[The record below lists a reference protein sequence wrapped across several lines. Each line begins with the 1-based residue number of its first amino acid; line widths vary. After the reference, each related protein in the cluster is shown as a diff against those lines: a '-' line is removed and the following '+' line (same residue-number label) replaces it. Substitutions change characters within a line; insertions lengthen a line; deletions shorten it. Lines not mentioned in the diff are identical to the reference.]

1 MATMLAI
8 TALDLSREQREALC
22 AGVEQAAA
30 DAFNINV
37 KICELMILPTLPP
50 ENYGPSVKDTI
61 NYFVFSKSNKTDDQK
76 CALMK
81 NIYDAT
87 IKVTGPLPPRKV
99 VVIIKEHDDVNV
111 GAGDTLKLD
120 M

>member
-61 NYFVFSKSNKTDDQK
+61 NYFIFTRSEKSGDQK
-76 CALMK
+76 QGRMR
-81 NIYDAT
+81 NTPYET
-87 IKVTGPLPPRKV
+87 SHVRLPR
-99 VVIIKEHDDVNV
+99 E
-111 GAGDTLKLD
+111 KL
-120 M
+120 

>member
-76 CALMK
+76 RALMK

-87 IKVTGPLPPRKV
+87 IKVTGPLPPRQ
-99 VVIIKEHDDVNV
+99 
-111 GAGDTLKLD
+111 KLW
-120 M
+120 

>member
-1 MATMLAI
+1 
-8 TALDLSREQREALC
+8 
-22 AGVEQAAA
+22 
-30 DAFNINV
+30 
-37 KICELMILPTLPP
+37 
-50 ENYGPSVKDTI
+50 
-61 NYFVFSKSNKTDDQK
+61 
-76 CALMK
+76 MK

-111 GAGDTLKLD
+111 GVGDTLKLD